1 MGDIR
6 RAIIFSLKFSDAI
19 TVQGLSE
26 SIEIPIV
33 EDLRFEDLSEHL
45 EYFSSLLVK

>member
-6 RAIIFSLKFSDAI
+6 RTIFFSLKFSDAI

-45 EYFSSLLVK
+45 EYFSSLFVK